1 MKRELTIAKVVRD
14 VVNMHPSLIDCLR
27 DGNLN
32 YTATAKM
39 LKNEVSKIMG
49 INVEVEAIKMALIRY
64 GEELKKDLNRI
75 ERDVCKVLAES
86 TLQMRNDVVVM
97 TLKWENISGK
107 LDSIMRIFSGSRF
120 LQITQ
125 GINTFTIVFEKK
137 IEKDLIS
144 IIGERNVNN
153 IIRNQSAIILLSPEE
168 IISTPGVIA
177 YITWLLSKEGINI
190 TQIISCHLDTIF
202 IISQEQALK
211 AYKILEDSIN
221 NLRRMFYP
229 SEK

>member
-1 MKRELTIAKVVRD
+1 VKKGLTIAKVVRD

-27 DGNLN
+27 DGILN

-49 INVEVEAIKMALIRY
+49 INVEVEAIKMALVRY

-75 ERDVCKVLAES
+75 EKDVCKVLAES
-86 TLQMRNDVVVM
+86 TLQMRNDVMLM

-107 LDSIMRIFSGSRF
+107 LDSIMRIFSDSRF

-137 IEKDLIS
+137 LEKDLIS
-144 IIGERNVNN
+144 IIGGHNVNN

-202 IISQEQALK
+202 IINQEQALQ

-221 NLRRMFYP
+221 NLRRAFYS

>member
-1 MKRELTIAKVVRD
+1 VKKELTIAKVVRD

-39 LKNEVSKIMG
+39 LRNEVSKMMG
-49 INVEVEAIKMALIRY
+49 INAEVEAIKMALIRY

-75 ERDVCKVLAES
+75 EKDVCKVLAES
-86 TLQMRNDVVVM
+86 TLQMRNDVIVM
-97 TLKWENISGK
+97 TLKWENMAGK
-107 LDSIMRIFSGSRF
+107 LDSIMRLFGGSRF

-144 IIGERNVNN
+144 IIGERNINN

-177 YITWLLSKEGINI
+177 YTTWLLSKEGINI

-221 NLRRMFYP
+221 NLRKIF
-229 SEK
+229 

>member
-1 MKRELTIAKVVRD
+1 MKKELTIAKVVRD

-39 LKNEVSKIMG
+39 LRNEVSKMMG
-49 INVEVEAIKMALIRY
+49 INAEVEAIKMALIRY

-86 TLQMRNDVVVM
+86 TLQMRNDVIVM
-97 TLKWENISGK
+97 TLKWENMAGK
-107 LDSIMRIFSGSRF
+107 LDSIMRLFGGSRF

-144 IIGERNVNN
+144 IIGERNINN

-177 YITWLLSKEGINI
+177 YTTWLLSKEGINI

-221 NLRRMFYP
+221 NLRKIF
-229 SEK
+229 

>member
-1 MKRELTIAKVVRD
+1 MKRELTIAKVVRNII
-14 VVNMHPSLIDCLR
+14 NMHPSLMDCLR
-27 DGNLN
+27 DGTLN

-49 INVEVEAIKMALIRY
+49 INAEVEAIKMALIRY
-64 GEELKKDLNRI
+64 GEELKEDLNRI
-75 ERDVCKVLAES
+75 ERNVRKVLSES

-97 TLKWENISGK
+97 TLKWESIAGK
-107 LDSIMRIFSGSRF
+107 LDSILRIFSGSRF

-137 IEKDLIS
+137 LEKDLIS
-144 IIGERNVNN
+144 IIGDRNINN

-202 IISQEQALK
+202 IINQEEALK

-221 NLRRMFYP
+221 NLRQLTSFP
-229 SEK
+229 H

>member
-1 MKRELTIAKVVRD
+1 MKKGLTIAKVVRD

-27 DGNLN
+27 DGILN

-49 INVEVEAIKMALIRY
+49 INVEVEAIKMALVRY

-75 ERDVCKVLAES
+75 EKDVCKVLAES
-86 TLQMRNDVVVM
+86 TLQMRNDVMLM

-107 LDSIMRIFSGSRF
+107 LDSIMRIFSDSRF

-137 IEKDLIS
+137 LEKDLIS
-144 IIGERNVNN
+144 IIGGHNVNN

-202 IISQEQALK
+202 IINQEQALQ

-221 NLRRMFYP
+221 NLRRAFYS

>member
-1 MKRELTIAKVVRD
+1 MKKELTIAKVVRD

-39 LKNEVSKIMG
+39 LRNEVSKMMG
-49 INVEVEAIKMALIRY
+49 INAEVEAIKMALIRY

-75 ERDVCKVLAES
+75 EKDVCKVLAES
-86 TLQMRNDVVVM
+86 TLQMRNDVIVM
-97 TLKWENISGK
+97 TLKWENMAGK
-107 LDSIMRIFSGSRF
+107 LDSIMRLFGGSRF

-144 IIGERNVNN
+144 IIGERNINN

-177 YITWLLSKEGINI
+177 YTTWLLSKEGINI

-221 NLRRMFYP
+221 NLRKIF
-229 SEK
+229 

>member
-1 MKRELTIAKVVRD
+1 VKKELTIAKVVRD

-39 LKNEVSKIMG
+39 LRNEVSKMMG
-49 INVEVEAIKMALIRY
+49 INAEVEAIKMALIRY

-86 TLQMRNDVVVM
+86 TLQMRNDVIVM
-97 TLKWENISGK
+97 TLKWENMAGK
-107 LDSIMRIFSGSRF
+107 LDSIMRLFGGSRF

-144 IIGERNVNN
+144 IIGERNINN

-177 YITWLLSKEGINI
+177 YTTWLLSKEGINI

-221 NLRRMFYP
+221 NLRKIF
-229 SEK
+229 